1 MTKQRRA
8 AISKALSDY
17 ITKESE
23 AREALKAALE
33 PVLDE
38 EREAY
43 EAMPESFKESVKGED
58 MEEGIDALHAL
69 IVELDFDPFADEII
83 DLKVAVGIDD

>member
-1 MTKQRRA
+1 MTKQRRES
-8 AISKALSDY
+8 IRKALADY

-33 PVLDE
+33 PVLDK

-43 EAMPESFKESVKGED
+43 EAMPESFKESVKGEE
-58 MEEGIDALHAL
+58 MEESIDALSAL
-69 IVELDFDPFADEII
+69 IAELDFEPFADEII